1 MMQSLSLL
9 PVWILNGFLVSVYV
23 LAAHIAVLFAVAA
36 AFYMATVAPQEQRRH
51 ALAAAALV
59 SLGALVSSNLIAFL
73 AAAMGL
79 VGAVAV
85 RMEKYNPYALSWRMV
100 GGLGLYGMMLL
111 GFALYNALGGFQ
123 AAELGTSYLD
133 AIVKIAVY
141 AYPLGFL
148 ALAAQA
154 LWVHPPMP
162 GGRPEDLVTTVRTRG
177 KQE

>member
-1 MMQSLSLL
+1 MPTVLL
-9 PVWILNGFLVSVYV
+9 PFVWVLNGFLVSVYV
-23 LAAHIAVLFAVAA
+23 LAAHIAALLAVAA
-36 AFYMATVAPQEQRRH
+36 AFYVSTVVPHEQRHH
-51 ALAAAALV
+51 ALAAAVLV
-59 SLGALVSSNLIAFL
+59 SLGALFSSALLAFMV
-73 AAAMGL
+73 AAMGM

-85 RMEKYNPYALSWRMV
+85 RVEKYSPYTLAWRMV

-111 GFALYNALGGFQ
+111 GFALYTALGGFHS
-123 AAELGTSYLD
+123 AELGASYLD